1 LATVRQGFARAGFS
15 PPAVVAEQAEPDGAF
30 PTLPKPNPE
39 EPGALDL
46 LLAEATRTGAD
57 LALANDP
64 DADRL
69 AVGLPHPRPPSGR
82 GVLTGDEIVALLAD
96 YLIRHPPA
104 VEQRVLVTTIVS
116 AGLLGELAAAAG

>member
-69 AVGLPHPRPPSGR
+69 AVALPDPAGPAAPSGSAGSGWR
-82 GVLTGDEIVALLAD
+82 GPSRGEVGGP
-96 YLIRHPPA
+96 RRGPPPA
-104 VEQRVLVTTIVS
+104 P
-116 AGLLGELAAAAG
+116 